1 VCGIDARGETK
12 AMQTQSGNTF
22 GISGGRP
29 PRPKQQKAHQ
39 DHRTVPQ
46 RLQLPSNLVD
56 KALGEVNVTVSQQE
70 QIVEFTILVQPSG
83 DFAEGWRTGLAIDGS
98 ASMKRLYGHKVSG
111 RIHPEILIE
120 YIRTGKLKSSIE
132 DGEPVR
138 RIDRQTYEEILR
150 KGYNFK
156 PTDNLLQP
164 LVRSFTSYLAATI
177 DGKGATALVY
187 WGCGRGNEVEFI
199 GEFDAESCDTLTI
212 TGPRGAR
219 LGKTTHLLPAVRYF
233 VENYGTAKRGLFIF
247 LTDGRINDLA
257 EVKQYTRNLSQE
269 IAQGTK
275 NYCKFVLVGV
285 GTEVDRYQLQ
295 ELDNFDPH
303 NPVDLWDYKIADE
316 MDHLGR
322 IFAEVVTDHQ
332 IVAPKA
338 KIYDDQGNCLKTL
351 DNGLPAR
358 VKFIMPITS
367 KWFELEVNG
376 HRLRQEVSVPAPLT
390 PFSPKSLF
398 DFENLAIA
406 AAHKPSPEP
415 PPETRIEIKAT
426 PKSPTKLETKLP
438 TKPEI
443 PKTEVAKTELPKTE
457 LNQSPGAVPPTQI
470 SKLSQAIKDVWRDK
484 KPSPITVVPKIPKP
498 SAIKLPEQWRR
509 YALGFTLLTLLLLG
523 MGGVLWWFISGIVNK
538 DAINNAE
545 IDPKSQLNPN
555 PKGIAPIRPPYV
567 VPKLGYL
574 AKKVPP
580 LSNPATDTAKADP
593 NKSKGNLAQG
603 NLTQGNLAQ
612 GNLDN
617 TIDNSVIADSSA
629 FDGTD
634 QGIPDAVTELE
645 ILPELINEG
654 LSLSQSN
661 PSGTTNPTT
670 AQSNNST
677 NALGNT
683 TPINADPNNANPS
696 NTSGK
701 PILFRR
707 NLGQGSLARV
717 INRSIDRSVS
727 IDSPTPAS
735 TNRTPAPAPSRISQ
749 KSIITPTSSGAN
761 SNSASSST
769 ALNNSS
775 SNSPNSNNP
784 KSGNS
789 GNSGT
794 QSSQSPNTSPNTS
807 QSNLLRVIVY
817 FDLESSAIKPEEAR
831 KLRQFWQKVNGLAN
845 VSSGTISIVGHTD
858 AKGDN
863 TFNVALSKE
872 RSESVTR
879 FLEAEGMDRD
889 RYRVV
894 FEGKSSYLPITS
906 NDTKLGRAMNR
917 RVELRFKP

>member
-1 VCGIDARGETK
+1 MCGIDARGETK

-22 GISGGRP
+22 GIPGGRP
-29 PRPKQQKAHQ
+29 PRPKQQGAHHNQ
-39 DHRTVPQ
+39 QTAPR
-46 RLQLPSNLVD
+46 RIQLPSNLVD
-56 KALGEVNVTVSQQE
+56 KALGEVNVTVNQQE

-138 RIDRQTYEEILR
+138 RIDRQTYEEILS
-150 KGYNFK
+150 KGYNFQ

-199 GEFDAESCDTLTI
+199 GEFDSESCDTLTI

-219 LGKTTHLLPAVRYF
+219 LGRTTHLLPAVRYF

-285 GTEVDRYQLQ
+285 GTEIDRYQLQ
-295 ELDNFDPH
+295 ELDNFDSH
-303 NPVDLWDYKIADE
+303 NQVDLWDYKIADE

-338 KIYDDQGNCLKTL
+338 KIYDDQGNCIKIL

-358 VKFIMPITS
+358 VKFIMPVTS

-390 PFSPKSLF
+390 PFSPKAFF
-398 DFENLAIA
+398 DFESLAIA
-406 AAHKPSPEP
+406 AAHQPSPEP
-415 PPETRIEIKAT
+415 LPETRIEIRPT
-426 PKSPTKLETKLP
+426 PKPTTQTPTKLETKLP
-438 TKPEI
+438 AQPKP
-443 PKTEVAKTELPKTE
+443 PKSELPQTEL
-457 LNQSPGAVPPTQI
+457 SPPPSTVPPTKI

-484 KPSPITVVPKIPKP
+484 KPFPVTAIAKP
-498 SAIKLPEQWRR
+498 VAIKLPEQWRR
-509 YALGFTLLTLLLLG
+509 YALGFTLLSLLLLG
-523 MGGVLWWFISGIVNK
+523 VGGALWWFISGIVNK
-538 DAINNAE
+538 DAVNNAE

-580 LSNPATDTAKADP
+580 LSNPVTDTAKADP
-593 NKSKGNLAQG
+593 NKKGDLAQG
-603 NLTQGNLAQ
+603 NLSQGNLAQ
-612 GNLDN
+612 SSIDK
-617 TIDNSVIADSSA
+617 TTDNSVIADSSA

-654 LSLSQSN
+654 LSLSQANQSR
-661 PSGTTNPTT
+661 TANPTT
-670 AQSNNST
+670 APSNNST
-677 NALGNT
+677 NSSENT
-683 TPINADPNNANPS
+683 TPINDTPS
-696 NTSGK
+696 STPTTPGIASGK
-701 PILFRR
+701 PILLRR
-707 NLGQGSLARV
+707 NLGQGSLARI

-727 IDSPTPAS
+727 IDSPASPAPR
-735 TNRTPAPAPSRISQ
+735 TANRTPAPSRTSQ
-749 KSIITPTSSGAN
+749 KSIITSTSSSAN
-761 SNSASSST
+761 SNNTASPRNSP
-769 ALNNSS
+769 NNTS
-775 SNSPNSNNP
+775 SNVPNSNNP

-789 GNSGT
+789 GTSGT
-794 QSSQSPNTSPNTS
+794 QSSQSPNTAPSSP